1 MKLLLKDNRAP
12 HIFGF
17 CETLIDEKTS
27 THDLEIDNFV
37 FERRDRSHKKGG
49 GILVYLNNAIMYERL
64 SNLESDD
71 IESIWLKVKG
81 HPTLSRCG

>member
-27 THDLEIDNFV
+27 IHDLEIDNFV

-49 GILVYLNNAIMYERL
+49 GILVL
-64 SNLESDD
+64 S
-71 IESIWLKVKG
+71 
-81 HPTLSRCG
+81 